1 MFWHKYNKGEIA
13 TTLTLITIAVLT
25 AGIFAGTLVS
35 QRNTDTRSRAA
46 STGDGFLVCD
56 AGSDPYNSSSITV
69 TNKTSETIVD
79 IQSVMWSCKYD
90 PNLPIEQGRYKC
102 ETCTSG
108 DEIGNPNCQVGVH
121 DPTRSTEFTLAPGE
135 SKTISHTA
143 KACETVQFDVY
154 NQKEQG
160 ESPTECYNVS
170 TTVIDPPAP
179 NWWQGGIGFAIN
191 QNSNCTG
198 GGYLPPGTVP
208 TPTPTVPST
217 AQVCTSEFA
226 NASCQFESTC
236 ITSLGPVGYEVK
248 SGNYD
253 CKASGKVCC
262 APKVASTPTPK
273 PCQYVSAAECTG
285 LCGKACT
292 TVNGCPFCPGDP
304 TLTPTPTRTP
314 TPRPTFVLVPSIS
327 SYQLSCSN
335 IQIIT
340 VFNDVSGN
348 QMVVI
353 MIPQPHRLAGTY
365 IVPVED
371 VENKTFR
378 FGQIWL
384 DNVVECQIPF

>member
-90 PNLPIEQGRYKC
+90 PTIPIERGRYKC

-135 SKTISHTA
+135 SKIISHTA

-191 QNSNCTG
+191 QNSDCTAATPTPRPSTPTATPRPCLYDSIG
-198 GGYLPPGTVP
+198 ECNGLCGQTCTLSNGCYTCPLDP
-208 TPTPTVPST
+208 TPTPTPRS
-217 AQVCTSEFA
+217 CTYA
-226 NASCQFESTC
+226 NAT
-236 ITSLGPVGYEVK
+236 
-248 SGNYD
+248 
-253 CKASGKVCC
+253 
-262 APKVASTPTPK
+262 
-273 PCQYVSAAECTG
+273 ECNG
-285 LCGKACT
+285 LCDVACV
-292 TVNGCPFCPGDP
+292 TVNGCSTCPQDP
-304 TLTPTPTRTP
+304 TITPTRTP
-314 TPRPTFVLVPSIS
+314 TPTRRVTPSITPTPS
-327 SYQLSCSN
+327 IETSGFKPTAETCNDLDIYPLTQGGYQIFFMWKSKIRVVTISD
-335 IQIIT
+335 I
-340 VFNDVSGN
+340 NDKEFAFAELGIDSD
-348 QMVVI
+348 
-353 MIPQPHRLAGTY
+353 
-365 IVPVED
+365 IVCP
-371 VENKTFR
+371 
-378 FGQIWL
+378 L
-384 DNVVECQIPF
+384 P